1 MHTLTLTLSFLVH
14 TTSLSHSKQKPVRAL
29 RHTMVLLKENK
40 STHRNLQRLQ
50 ELEFI
55 ILRIYYTFRRLLYND
70 EFHF

>member
-14 TTSLSHSKQKPVRAL
+14 ATSLSHSKQKPVRAL

-50 ELEFI
+50 ELDSN
-55 ILRIYYTFRRLLYND
+55 LLFRRLLYND

>member
-40 STHRNLQRLQ
+40 STHLQRLQ
-50 ELEFI
+50 ELDSN
-55 ILRIYYTFRRLLYND
+55 LLFRRLLYND